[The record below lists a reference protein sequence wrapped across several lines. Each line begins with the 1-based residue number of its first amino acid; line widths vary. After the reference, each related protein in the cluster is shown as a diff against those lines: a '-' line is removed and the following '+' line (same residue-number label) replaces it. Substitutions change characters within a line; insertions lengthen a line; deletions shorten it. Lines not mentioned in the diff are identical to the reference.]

1 MLKSTQAKI
10 YKKAYK
16 VTKRKLEQKV
26 TKVVIFCL
34 YFDTFNLYFI
44 TFSLH
49 SVTFCLCWLRHM
61 YIALTFVSNYP
72 VRYLLFCF
80 ITFCLHFIYWCI
92 FCYFLFHLFY
102 IKLLGQISMGRFVCQ
117 SVEKI
122 RKCWIWTDCL
132 WKMVR

>member
-10 YKKAYK
+10 YEKEYK

-49 SVTFCLCWLRHM
+49 S
-61 YIALTFVSNYP
+61 
-72 VRYLLFCF
+72 
-80 ITFCLHFIYWCI
+80 ITFSLFVLALPYVYGTNFCI
-92 FCYFLFHLFY
+92 
-102 IKLLGQISMGRFVCQ
+102 QIS
-117 SVEKI
+117 S
-122 RKCWIWTDCL
+122 
-132 WKMVR
+132 